1 MTGKLYS
8 SIRLVFKGSYVKA
21 KQPFVGLIDI
31 ICEVL
36 DLKKAPA
43 KVENIEPAVEH
54 EHILSLFIFILLFV
68 LLLVLKSLA

>member
-8 SIRLVFKGSYVKA
+8 SIRLIFKGSYVKA

-36 DLKKAPA
+36 DLKKATA

-54 EHILSLFIFILLFV
+54 ENILSLFIFMLLFV